1 MKLTLIID
9 AAIMLLVSYFIMKKR
24 LQVFENIFILMI
36 LEFLVTSYC
45 AILYIN
51 LDVWTVTNKTAL
63 FIIFRVYEAIIYPF
77 IWMGYFNLLPIF
89 KSRFFKW
96 ILTGLFAGIQS
107 GVERWLVEWDVIT
120 YKGWHFWFSFL
131 LQILIVSMVHLAL
144 TWYRNLLRKEGIH
157 E

>member
-9 AAIMLLVSYFIMKKR
+9 AAIILLVSYYIMKKR
-24 LQVFENIFILMI
+24 LHLFENIFILMI

-51 LDVWTVTNKTAL
+51 LDVWTIANETEL
-63 FIIFRVYEAIIYPF
+63 FIIFRVYETIIYPF
-77 IWMGYFNLLPIF
+77 IWLSYFNLQPIF
-89 KSRFFKW
+89 KSPLFKW
-96 ILTGLFAGIQS
+96 IWTGLFVGIQS

-120 YKGWHFWFSFL
+120 YKGWPFWLSFI
-131 LQILIVSMVHLAL
+131 LQTFIVLIVHLAL
-144 TWYRNLLRKEGIH
+144 AWYRNLMRKEGIR

>member
-24 LQVFENIFILMI
+24 LYLFENIFILMI

-51 LDVWTVTNKTAL
+51 LDVWTIANETEP

-77 IWMGYFNLLPIF
+77 IWLSYFNLLPIF
-89 KSRFFKW
+89 KSRFSKW
-96 ILTGLFAGIQS
+96 IWTGLFVGIQS
-107 GVERWLVEWDVIT
+107 GAERWMVEWDVIT
-120 YKGWHFWFSFL
+120 YKGWPFWLSFI
-131 LQILIVSMVHLAL
+131 LQILIVLMVHLAL
-144 TWYRNLLRKEGIH
+144 AWYRNLLRKERIR